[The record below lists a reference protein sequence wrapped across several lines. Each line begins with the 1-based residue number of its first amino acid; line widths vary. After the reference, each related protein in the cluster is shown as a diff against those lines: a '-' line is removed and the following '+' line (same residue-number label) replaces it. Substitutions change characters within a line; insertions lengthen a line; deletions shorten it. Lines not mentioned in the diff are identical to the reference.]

1 MRGNIK
7 FKVGNPDRR
16 NIDARIQD
24 VESEVSDLRHD
35 LFQIR
40 QYLAELEQDRARV
53 KNRHVC
59 AIDLIMTNAN
69 RVYSNCGGTG
79 RTRIEA
85 LNKAKQ
91 TCMHGGSITKGYH
104 FGVAECD
111 IVELDQSAF
120 KALFISRSTWREFL
134 NRPDQTGPYSRLV
147 KTNRIRET
155 RC

>member
-1 MRGNIK
+1 MKFAKLLAVVTLFSSSLTWAQSVDAVVEGRGSVEVSLPNVRGNIK

-91 TCMHGGSITKGYH
+91 SCMHGGSITTGYH

-111 IVELDQSAF
+111 IIDLDQ
-120 KALFISRSTWREFL
+120 
-134 NRPDQTGPYSRLV
+134 
-147 KTNRIRET
+147 
-155 RC
+155 